1 VFFSPATL
9 GLFVYV
15 ILLLVAVI
23 IIFLIYKLLKKVG
36 SYEEVFATTLFKIT
50 IQKNPKSEDHKD
62 NKNWTEL
69 LGLAEG
75 LFSTI
80 GGLKQSFI
88 VDRFLRRHNKFISF
102 EIVAQ
107 NGLINFYFAVP
118 KSLQTFLIQ
127 QIHAQYPHA
136 QIQKIDDY
144 NLFKPHSE
152 VGGGFFIFKKHPAF
166 PIRTYRHMENDPL
179 NTVLNSL
186 SKLETSEGVAIQL
199 LVTPVSSTWRQQGR
213 EIVKKLQ
220 NNEPLSNLPG
230 TDFFEIIVN
239 SVFKFIYKGLGTPKL
254 EKNKE
259 EKPKIISPQQQK
271 TIESIEEKLSKG
283 ALAANLRVIVS
294 TDNKEK
300 TQSYLNNITN
310 AFSQYS
316 IYEYSN
322 GFKPAFLLWHGKLIR
337 NFIYRLFDYKKKII
351 LNTEELASLWHLPN
365 EYNEIPNLEW
375 LGAKRFSSPENLPLT
390 GTIIGLNEY
399 RGQSTPVRI
408 KTDDRRRHTYIIGQT
423 GTGKT
428 TLMKSLMVQDIVAG
442 NGCCIID
449 PHGDFAQDILKNVP
463 PARYQDVIYIDP
475 TDTARPIGINML
487 EYNSPE
493 QKTFVVN
500 ELLSI
505 FDKLYDLK
513 ATGGP
518 MFEQYM
524 RNATQLVMDDPDSGN
539 TLLEIP
545 KVLSDE
551 KFRKYKL
558 SKCQNP
564 TVIDFWEKEAQ
575 QAGGEAALANMVPYI
590 TSKLTPFLAN
600 DILRPIVAQQ
610 HSSFDFREA
619 MDSSKIIIV
628 NLSKGKLGDINSK
641 LLGMIIVGKI
651 LIAGLSRVN
660 IPENERKDF
669 YLYIDEFQNFTTDSI
684 SIILAEARKYRL
696 NLIIANQ
703 YLGQLVKRGDSDI
716 RDAVFGN
723 VGTFIAFRIGVEDAE
738 FIAKQ
743 FKPIFNEND
752 LINIPKYS
760 AYIKLLIDNTLTP
773 AFNIITSPEPVG
785 EEENRLRSVE
795 YSRLT
800 YGRPLETI
808 SREIMDRT
816 KNKY

>member
-1 VFFSPATL
+1 
-9 GLFVYV
+9 LFGYV
-15 ILLLVAVI
+15 VLLLVCVAL
-23 IIFLIYKLLKKVG
+23 IFLLYLFLKKT
-36 SYEEVFATTLFKIT
+36 SSWQSVFENSVFKIT
-50 IQKNPKSEDHKD
+50 IQKTQAHEERKD
-62 NKNWTEL
+62 TKNWQEL
-69 LGLAEG
+69 LGFAEG
-75 LFSTI
+75 LFAAV
-80 GGLKQSFI
+80 GGLKQSFFI
-88 VDRFLRRHNKFISF
+88 DRILRRHNKFISF
-102 EIVAQ
+102 EIVATDSH
-107 NGLINFYFAVP
+107 ISFYIAVP
-118 KSLQTFLIQ
+118 KNYQTFLIQ
-127 QIHAQYPHA
+127 QLHAQYPHA
-136 QIQKIDDY
+136 QVEQIDDY
-144 NLFKPHSE
+144 NIFRPTSQ
-152 VGGGFFIFKKHPAF
+152 VAGGFFVFKKHPAF
-166 PIRTYRHMENDPL
+166 PIRTYRHMDNDPL
-179 NTVLNSL
+179 NAVLNSL
-186 SKLETSEGVAIQL
+186 SKLGPREGAAIQL
-199 LVTPVSSTWRQQGR
+199 LVAPISSSWRSEGR

-220 NNEPLSNLPG
+220 NNEPLNSLQVGGLFN
-230 TDFFEIIVN
+230 TAVNTFFDLM
-239 SVFKFIYKGLGTPKL
+239 YKGFSGTKTD
-254 EKNKE
+254 KVKE
-259 EKPKIISPQQQK
+259 EKQRPVSPQQQK
-271 TIESIEEKLSKG
+271 TIESIEEKLSKA

-294 TDNKEK
+294 TDSKEK

-310 AFSQYS
+310 AFTQYS

-322 GFKPAFLLWHGKLIR
+322 AFKPVFLLWHANLIR
-337 NFIYRLFDYKKKII
+337 NFIYRFFDYKKKII

-375 LGAKRFSSPENLPLT
+375 LGAKKYAPPANLPNT
-390 GTIIGLNEY
+390 GIILGLNEY
-399 RGQSTPVRI
+399 RGETIPIRI
-408 KTDDRRRHTYIIGQT
+408 KTDDRRRHMYIIGQT

-428 TLMKSLMVQDIVAG
+428 TLMKNLMVQDIAQG
-442 NGCCIID
+442 AGCCVID
-449 PHGDFAQDILKNVP
+449 PHGDFAQDMLQHIPKH
-463 PARYQDVIYIDP
+463 RYEDCIYIDP
-475 TDTARPIGINML
+475 TDTERPIGINML

-545 KVLSDE
+545 KVLADE

-558 SKCQNP
+558 SKCKNP
-564 TVIDFWEKEAQ
+564 TVIDFWEKEAL

-610 HSSFDFREA
+610 QSSFDFRQA

-651 LIAGLSRVN
+651 LIAALSRVN
-660 IPENERKDF
+660 LNENERKDF

-684 SIILAEARKYRL
+684 AIILAEARKYHL

-703 YLGQLVKRGDSDI
+703 YLGQLVRRGDSDI

-723 VGTFIAFRIGVEDAE
+723 VGTFTAFRIGVDDAE
-738 FIAKQ
+738 FVAKQ

-752 LINIPKYS
+752 LINIPKYN
-760 AYIKLLIDNTLTP
+760 AYIKLLIDNTLSP

-785 EEENRLRSVE
+785 SEENRLRSVE
-795 YSRLT
+795 YSRVT
-800 YGRPLETI
+800 YGRPLQTI
-808 SREIMDRT
+808 EREIMDRT